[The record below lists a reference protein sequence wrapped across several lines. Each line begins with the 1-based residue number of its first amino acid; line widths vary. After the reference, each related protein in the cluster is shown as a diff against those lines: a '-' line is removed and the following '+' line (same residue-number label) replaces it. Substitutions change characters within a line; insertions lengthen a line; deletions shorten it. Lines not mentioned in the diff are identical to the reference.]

1 MTMSKLT
8 GNLIKALILLA
19 GIYAFVQ
26 WGPIGMQA
34 DDVTEFAEKACQD
47 EVNARYNVSTVRVY
61 NVSETNNGYVVRIT
75 VTSAGGSPAKVV
87 CLTNAQGGVR
97 DISIDER

>member
-1 MTMSKLT
+1 MGKLV
-8 GNLIKALILLA
+8 GNLVKAAILLA
-19 GIYAFVQ
+19 GIYAIVT
-26 WGPIGMQA
+26 WGPAVLQEDSA
-34 DDVTEFAEKACQD
+34 TQFAEKACRD

-61 NVSETNNGYVVRIT
+61 DVDETNDGYVVRIT
-75 VTSAGGSPAKVV
+75 VTSSGGKPAKVV

>member
-1 MTMSKLT
+1 
-8 GNLIKALILLA
+8 
-19 GIYAFVQ
+19 
-26 WGPIGMQA
+26 MQ
-34 DDVTEFAEKACQD
+34 DDSATQFAEKACRD

-61 NVSETNNGYVVRIT
+61 DVSETNNGYVVRIT
-75 VTSAGGSPAKVV
+75 VTSTGGKPAKVV